1 MRNLEVNN
9 AFVIYLLLLQISK
22 KYAKALLALIE
33 TCKISN
39 YIAKGNT
46 KLLLNEAAL
55 FPLSATET
63 VVGIVS

>member
-9 AFVIYLLLLQISK
+9 AFVIYLLLLHISK

-33 TCKISN
+33 TCKIS
-39 YIAKGNT
+39 IAKGNT